1 MLDTTLLRT
10 FMEVA
15 RAQGFTEAGRRLGLR
30 QSTVSQQIGRLE
42 DAVGR
47 RLFVRDT
54 HTVRLTADGE
64 ALVEFARGML
74 ELEER
79 ARQHFAGAD
88 LRGRVRL
95 GAGEDFVISHL
106 SDVLAAFVRRHPAV
120 DLELTVGLS
129 GFLYQKL
136 DAGELDLVLAKRR
149 PGDTLGRPLW
159 RDRFVWAGREG
170 EVLDPAKPVPL
181 VLYTPPSISRSV
193 ALESLER
200 HGRPWR
206 IACVSGSLSGLRA
219 AALAGL
225 GVTVQPRAMLPS
237 GMAEVPHLPPL
248 VDVEFVLAGPGATG
262 RGPAAALAQAITDSA
277 VRLQGAA

>member
-1 MLDTTLLRT
+1 MLDPVLLRT

-15 RAQGFTEAGRRLGLR
+15 RAQGFSEAGRRLGLR
-30 QSTVSQQIGRLE
+30 QSTVSQQVGRLE

-54 HTVRLTADGE
+54 HTVRLTGDGE

-74 ELEER
+74 DLEER

-106 SDVLAAFVRRHPAV
+106 SEVLRTFVRRHPAV

-149 PGDTLGRPLW
+149 PGDSLGRPLW

-170 EVLDPAKPVPL
+170 DAHDPAKPLPL
-181 VLYTPPSISRSV
+181 VLFTPPSISRSV
-193 ALESLER
+193 ALQTLER
-200 HGRPWR
+200 HGRAWR

-225 GVTVQPRAMLPS
+225 GVTVQPRSLLPA
-237 GMAEVPHLPPL
+237 GMVEVPHLPAL
-248 VDVEFVLAGPGATG
+248 ADVEFVLAGPGAAG
-262 RGPAAALAQAITDSA
+262 RGPAAALAQAIVDSA
-277 VRLQGAA
+277 VRLQGTG